1 MRSSVYLETT
11 IISYLAARRSRDV
24 IVAANQRL
32 TRDWWETRSTDFDLM
47 ISRTVLDEV
56 AGGDGGAAQRRLLL
70 VRGLRVLTP
79 ADAEVALA
87 QKLASALRLP
97 ARAALDALHIATA
110 AIAGADFLLT
120 WNCAHIAN
128 ATHRPAIES
137 ECRMGGYAVPLICT
151 PPELM

>member
-56 AGGDGGAAQRRLLL
+56 AGGDGGSAQRRLLL

-97 ARAALDALHIATA
+97 ARAALDA
-110 AIAGADFLLT
+110 
-120 WNCAHIAN
+120 
-128 ATHRPAIES
+128 
-137 ECRMGGYAVPLICT
+137 
-151 PPELM
+151 